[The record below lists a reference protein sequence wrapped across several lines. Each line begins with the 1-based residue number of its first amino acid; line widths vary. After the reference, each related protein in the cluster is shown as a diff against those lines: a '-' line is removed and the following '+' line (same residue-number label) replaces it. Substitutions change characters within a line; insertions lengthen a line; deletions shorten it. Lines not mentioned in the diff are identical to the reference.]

1 MYACLLCT
9 YKTEIELIVQKEF
22 LELLYESKARNTH
35 INKIL
40 GFIANKCEKNKPRYR
55 TLKIFY
61 HLVTLQLEK
70 THFTA
75 NMEKMSFIIILP
87 L

>member
-22 LELLYESKARNTH
+22 LELLYENKARNTH

-40 GFIANKCEKNKPRYR
+40 GFIAYKCEKISRD
-55 TLKIFY
+55 IE
-61 HLVTLQLEK
+61 H
-70 THFTA
+70 
-75 NMEKMSFIIILP
+75 
-87 L
+87 